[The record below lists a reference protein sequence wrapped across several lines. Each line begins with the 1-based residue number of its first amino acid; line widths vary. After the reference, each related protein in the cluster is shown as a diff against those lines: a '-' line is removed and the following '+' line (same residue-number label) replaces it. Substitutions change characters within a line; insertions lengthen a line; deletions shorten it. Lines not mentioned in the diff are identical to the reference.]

1 MAGDQRILIIGGGI
15 GGTAA
20 TIALRNAGLEAVV
33 YEART
38 RRGTQYGGCYVLWYA
53 GALSLARLGV
63 AERAYARGHQ
73 LERLEM
79 CDAHGQVL
87 NHLDM
92 GKRGRTLG
100 AMPVAIRRADL
111 LNLLYE
117 ELGPDDFHLNSTFR
131 GMSQDDRG
139 VTATFTDGRS
149 ERGAILVGADG
160 LQSRVRAHL
169 HGLEAARHPG
179 YAHWSGIAESDAGA
193 PPGVFRIMHGKS
205 ARFAFFHLG
214 DGRVCWWCVRNA
226 PEGPDGDALGGYEA
240 LTTFFHDWEPTVPA
254 LLAATPPT
262 AIHRRDTFDRPPL
275 RHWGQ
280 DRVTLLGDAAHAMTF
295 DLGQGA
301 GTSLT
306 DGVTL
311 GDCLSRNGVTIS
323 SLRAFEQARRSVT
336 LPLVKA
342 SRQIGAA
349 TAWGGPL
356 GPRVNATILR
366 TIAAKITPRLLER
379 DARSHAALSPK
390 DETSA
395 PRTAVRS

>member
-1 MAGDQRILIIGGGI
+1 ML
-15 GGTAA
+15 
-20 TIALRNAGLEAVV
+20 
-33 YEART
+33 
-38 RRGTQYGGCYVLWYA
+38 
-53 GALSLARLGV
+53 
-63 AERAYARGHQ
+63 
-73 LERLEM
+73 
-79 CDAHGQVL
+79 
-87 NHLDM
+87 
-92 GKRGRTLG
+92 
-100 AMPVAIRRADL
+100 
-111 LNLLYE
+111 
-117 ELGPDDFHLNSTFR
+117 
-131 GMSQDDRG
+131 
-139 VTATFTDGRS
+139 
-149 ERGAILVGADG
+149 
-160 LQSRVRAHL
+160 AHL
-169 HGLEAARHPG
+169 LAC
-179 YAHWSGIAESDAGA
+179 SGSCT
-193 PPGVFRIMHGKS
+193 
-205 ARFAFFHLG
+205 G

-390 DETSA
+390 DGTSA